1 MIGGRVGV
9 VLAVL
14 LLVAACGASGPDDG
28 DETSRIRLDVTVAG
42 EGPLLL
48 DLAGDP
54 PTVVPAPGQPPAEVA
69 DLGAARELVEHVRGL
84 PQPQD
89 CRLDPGSSALVRL
102 TVLPPPEIAERADAS
117 VEEYGGACTPPST
130 AEVER
135 LLELWHTTTGDDT
148 WQPDPG
154 G

>member
-1 MIGGRVGV
+1 MGGRVGA

-14 LLVAACGASGPDDG
+14 LLVAACGARGPDDG
-28 DETSRIRLDVTVAG
+28 DETSRIRLDVTIAG

-54 PTVVPAPGQPPAEVA
+54 PTVVPAPGGEAVPVA
-69 DLGAARELVEHVRGL
+69 DLEPARELVEHVRTL

-89 CRLDPGSSALVRL
+89 CRLDPGRTALVRL

-148 WQPDPG
+148 WQPDLAG
-154 G
+154 